1 MTATNLPAGGT
12 APQSPHPSA
21 EPKKTSLTKVAAAS
35 SIGTTIEWYDFFIYG
50 TAAALVF
57 PTLFFPG
64 QDAAAATLSSFATFA
79 VAFFARPVGAA
90 LFGHFGDR
98 IGRKRT
104 LVWTLM
110 IMGVATVFIGL
121 LPGYGTGAFGMFE
134 GGIGIWAPTLL
145 VVCRFFQ
152 GFAVGGEWAGATLL
166 TAEYAPQGKRGM
178 MGMWP
183 QLGVAFAFFLSSGT
197 FLLFSL
203 IAGDGADVDSPF
215 MQYGWRIPFLLSAV
229 LVLIGLWIR
238 ISIEETPVFRQTQE
252 RQAREAAA
260 TEAADKAANRAPAPK
275 TLPFADAI
283 RHQWKEILIAGGA
296 LTSLF
301 SLFYMGTSFLTNY
314 ATKNLE
320 HTRPFV
326 LGMGMLAALIFGA
339 AIALSAMYSDRIGRK
354 KVIGTSVA
362 LAVVWTLFVFPILDT
377 GSPIAFAVVLFVT
390 LIIFGIAYGPAGALL
405 PELFQARYRYTGAG
419 LGYNL
424 AGILGGALPPL
435 AAAAMVAAGNTLGV
449 GIMLSLLSAM
459 SMLCVVAMT
468 ESSKNEMHADSEI
481 TEDRVLATEVP

>member
-1 MTATNLPAGGT
+1 MTITNSSVPGSPPSGAPAK
-12 APQSPHPSA
+12 P
-21 EPKKTSLTKVAAAS
+21 TSLRRVAAAS

-57 PTLFFPG
+57 PTLFFPE
-64 QDAAAATLSSFATFA
+64 QSAASATLSSFATFA

-90 LFGHFGDR
+90 VFGHFGDR

-121 LPGYGTGAFGMFE
+121 LPGYETGAFGAFE
-134 GGIGIWAPTLL
+134 NGIGILAPTLL
-145 VVCRFFQ
+145 VACRFFQ

-166 TAEYAPQGKRGM
+166 TAEYAPEGKRGVM
-178 MGMWP
+178 AMWP

-197 FLLFSL
+197 FLLFAVV
-203 IAGDGADVDSPF
+203 AGEGAGPDSAF
-215 MQYGWRIPFLLSAV
+215 MQYGWRVPFLMSAV
-229 LVLIGLWIR
+229 LVLVGLWIR
-238 ISIEETPVFRQTQE
+238 LSVEETPVFKADRV
-252 RQAREAAA
+252 RAAA
-260 TEAADKAANRAPAPK
+260 DIAPK

-283 RHQWKEILIAGGA
+283 RYQWKEILLAGGA

-301 SLFYMGTSFLTNY
+301 SLFYMGTSFLTSY

-320 HTRPFV
+320 HSRTFV
-326 LGMGMLAALIFGA
+326 LAMGMVAAVVFGL
-339 AIALSAMYSDRIGRK
+339 AIALSAVFSDRFGRK

-362 LAVVWTLFVFPILDT
+362 LAVVWSLVVFPILDT
-377 GSPIAFAVVLFVT
+377 KSTFAFVIGLLVT

-435 AAAAMVAAGNTLGV
+435 AAAAMVAQGNSFGV

-459 SMLCVVAMT
+459 SMMCVLAMS
-468 ESSKNEMHADSEI
+468 ESNTNK
-481 TEDRVLATEVP
+481 VLAEFEENDPVMATEVP

>member
-1 MTATNLPAGGT
+1 MPSASNT
-12 APQSPHPSA
+12 APAQ
-21 EPKKTSLTKVAAAS
+21 KKTSLTRVAAAS

-57 PTLFFPG
+57 PTLFFPE
-64 QDAAAATLSSFATFA
+64 QSAATATLSSFATFA

-90 LFGHFGDR
+90 VFGHFGDR

-121 LPGYGTGAFGMFE
+121 LPGYETGAFGAFE
-134 GGIGIWAPTLL
+134 NGIGILAPTLL
-145 VVCRFFQ
+145 VACRFFQ

-166 TAEYAPQGKRGM
+166 TAEYAPEGKRGLM
-178 MGMWP
+178 AMWP

-197 FLLFSL
+197 FLIFALV
-203 IAGDGADVDSPF
+203 AGNDAGTDSAF
-215 MQYGWRIPFLLSAV
+215 MQYGWRVPFLLSAV

-238 ISIEETPVFRQTQE
+238 VSVEETPVFKKDRDI
-252 RQAREAAA
+252 AAK
-260 TEAADKAANRAPAPK
+260 TTGPK

-301 SLFYMGTSFLTNY
+301 SLFYMGTSFFTSYGASLG
-314 ATKNLE
+314 
-320 HTRPFV
+320 HTRPFM
-326 LGMGMLAALIFGA
+326 LAMGMVAAVVFGG

-362 LAVVWTLFVFPILDT
+362 LAIVWALVVFPVLDM
-377 GSPIAFAVVLFVT
+377 GSTFSFALALFVT
-390 LIIFGIAYGPAGALL
+390 LTIFGIAYGPAGALL

-435 AAAAMVAAGNTLGV
+435 AAAAMAAAGNTLGI

-459 SMLCVVAMT
+459 SMMCVLAMS
-468 ESSKNEMHADSEI
+468 ESSKNKVLADIEGTDSTI
-481 TEDRVLATEVP
+481 ATEVP

>member
-1 MTATNLPAGGT
+1 LTTTNIEPGGS
-12 APQSPHPSA
+12 APQPPIPSA
-21 EPKKTSLTKVAAAS
+21 ASPKTSLKKVAAAS

-64 QDAAAATLSSFATFA
+64 QDASAATLSSFATFA

-90 LFGHFGDR
+90 IFGHFGDR

-110 IMGVATVFIGL
+110 IMGIATVFIGL

-166 TAEYAPQGKRGM
+166 TAEYAPEGKRGM
-178 MGMWP
+178 MAMWP

-197 FLLFSL
+197 FLAFSL
-203 IAGDGADVDSPF
+203 VAGDSSAADSSF

-238 ISIEETPVFRQTQE
+238 ISVEETPVFKQDRERAAQE
-252 RQAREAAA
+252 
-260 TEAADKAANRAPAPK
+260 TAPT

-283 RHQWKEILIAGGA
+283 RYQWKEILIAGGA

-301 SLFYMGTSFLTNY
+301 SLFYMGTSCLTNY

-326 LGMGMLAALIFGA
+326 LGMGMIAALVFGA

-354 KVIGTSVA
+354 KVIGTSVG
-362 LAVVWTLFVFPILDT
+362 LAVVWALFVFPILDT
-377 GSPIAFAVVLFVT
+377 GSPIAFAVVLLVT

-435 AAAAMVAAGNTLGV
+435 AAAAMVANGNTLGV

-459 SMLCVVAMT
+459 SMMCVLIMT
-468 ESSKNEMHADSEI
+468 ESSKNVIHADAEVVV
-481 TEDRVLATEVP
+481 DRTLATEVP